1 MWCGMGLHAV
11 WEDDAP
17 PPPAAGGGEAW
28 DSAREARI
36 ERAVNRMIVSV
47 FAVAGLVICAS
58 FVV

>member
-1 MWCGMGLHAV
+1 MWCGMGLDAL

-17 PPPAAGGGEAW
+17 PPRAAGDGEAW
-28 DSAREARI
+28 DSASEARI

-47 FAVAGLVICAS
+47 FTVAGLVICAS

>member
-1 MWCGMGLHAV
+1 MGLDAV

-17 PPPAAGGGEAW
+17 PPAAGGGESW
-28 DSAREARI
+28 DPAKEARI

-47 FAVAGLVICAS
+47 FAMAGLVICAS

>member
-1 MWCGMGLHAV
+1 MGLDSV

-17 PPPAAGGGEAW
+17 APPASGGEAW
-28 DSAREARI
+28 DPAKEAGI

-47 FAVAGLVICAS
+47 FAMAGLVICAS

>member
-1 MWCGMGLHAV
+1 MGPDTV

-17 PPPAAGGGEAW
+17 PAAGGGESW
-28 DSAREARI
+28 DPAKEARI

-47 FAVAGLVICAS
+47 FTVAGLVICAS

>member
-1 MWCGMGLHAV
+1 MGLDSV

-17 PPPAAGGGEAW
+17 AAAGGGESW
-28 DSAREARI
+28 DPAKEAGI

-47 FAVAGLVICAS
+47 FAMAGLVICAS